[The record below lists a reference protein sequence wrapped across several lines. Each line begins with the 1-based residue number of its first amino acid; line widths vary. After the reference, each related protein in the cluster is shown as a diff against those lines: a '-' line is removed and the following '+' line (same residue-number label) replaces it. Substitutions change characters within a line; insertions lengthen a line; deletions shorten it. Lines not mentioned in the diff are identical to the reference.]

1 MTGFDL
7 YNETSEE
14 IKRKLIGKKRN
25 DGLEIKNY
33 SVHFIDRILGQTAE
47 PHSRMRTGVAIDK
60 ALNAFKNGTVDN
72 KKSTE
77 TSVKISD
84 GNVVV
89 TINPKTGN
97 LIQTNRKKK

>member
-1 MTGFDL
+1 
-7 YNETSEE
+7 
-14 IKRKLIGKKRN
+14 
-25 DGLEIKNY
+25 
-33 SVHFIDRILGQTAE
+33 
-47 PHSRMRTGVAIDK
+47 MRTGVAIDK

-84 GNVVV
+84 GNVAV